1 MLLRCLVNYSL
12 SLFERVVV
20 GWRWQGSQICLLRH
34 TKRLMGYNR
43 KHWGGLAS
51 NFAHEDALSRE
62 FAVPKSRGIIEKL
75 DELRKK

>member
-1 MLLRCLVNYSL
+1 MALAGIPD
-12 SLFERVVV
+12 LFTQAHEAAHGV
-20 GWRWQGSQICLLRH
+20 QQEAL
-34 TKRLMGYNR
+34 
-43 KHWGGLAS
+43 GGLAS